1 MSKIELKI
9 TVLSL
14 AEKLAVVS
22 VTAFLLIVGSPSSH
36 ADDRYPLESMN
47 LTSPG
52 QTINTLLTNLDEA
65 WTVVRDDYR
74 LEQSQANQQR
84 LFAAVGRAM
93 KTLDLSQE
101 APSARFEVGLDGLV
115 YLYEILSRIEL
126 PPDDEIPDALFYADT
141 PGPARWIIP
150 HTEITIVRLEEGPR
164 AGSFVF
170 SASTVAR
177 AKEFYHKV
185 ESLPYKRAVPIED
198 SVGFRQNLP
207 GRLIPMSL
215 IDGLP
220 DWARTVVLGQAAWK
234 LIASLIVFLLFVA
247 FLVSLYR
254 ITRRGP
260 GEQSASSY
268 FRRLIVPVAIL
279 LFLPMVTYFAQEQ
292 INLVSDVARV
302 VELGSVAITYLV
314 ATWTAWSGSLFVAE
328 LIISSP
334 KIEHDSLNAQLLRLS
349 ARIFGIVLGLTI
361 IFIGANKIG
370 IPVFGVLAGVGVGG
384 LAFALA
390 AQDSLKNLLGSL
402 MIFMD
407 QPYKPGQR
415 IVVQGYDGF
424 VDQIGLRSTRI
435 RLLSG
440 AMTTIPNETMARLEI
455 ENIGQRNLIRR
466 RMNLGLHYDTP
477 PENVEHA
484 VSIIKDILE
493 DHEGMLPKLPPRVF
507 FTDFKDG
514 TLNIFVAY
522 WYSPPRRWKVLAF
535 DEKVNL
541 EIMRQFAAADIKLA
555 YPTSTTY
562 LAQPDGQSLQL
573 AITQNRDTDS
583 V

>member
-1 MSKIELKI
+1 MKRIDSRITIVYAMEKIAI
-9 TVLSL
+9 
-14 AEKLAVVS
+14 VS
-22 VTAFLLIVGSPSSH
+22 VTAALLLFGSQSSL
-36 ADDRYPLESMN
+36 ADDRYPLEAMDLS
-47 LTSPG
+47 SPG
-52 QTINTLLTNLDEA
+52 NTINSLLTNLDEA

-74 LEQSQANQQR
+74 LDQSRDHKQQ

-93 KTLDLSQE
+93 KTLDLSQT
-101 APSARFEVGLDGLV
+101 APSARFEVGLDGLI
-115 YLYEILSRIEL
+115 YLYEVLSRIEL
-126 PPDDEIPDALFYADT
+126 PPDDEIPEASFFANT
-141 PGPARWIIP
+141 PGPAQWIIP
-150 HTEITIVRLEEGPR
+150 HTEITIVRLQEGSR

-170 SASTVAR
+170 SASTVTR
-177 AKEFYHKV
+177 AKEFYQKV
-185 ESLPYKRAVPIED
+185 ESLPYRRAVPIED

-207 GRLIPMSL
+207 GRLIPIAL

-234 LIASLIVFLLFVA
+234 LIASLIVFLLFVT
-247 FLVSLYR
+247 FLVLLYR
-254 ITRRGP
+254 ITRRGHA
-260 GEQSASSY
+260 EQSASTY

-279 LFLPMVTYFAQEQ
+279 VFLPMVTYFAQEQ

-302 VELGSVAITYLV
+302 VELGSVAIIYLV
-314 ATWTAWSGSLFVAE
+314 ATWTAWLGSLFVAE
-328 LIISSP
+328 LIITSP
-334 KIEHDSLNAQLLRLS
+334 TIEHDSLNAQLLRLS

-440 AMTTIPNETMARLEI
+440 AMATIPNETMARLEI

-477 PENVEHA
+477 PEKVEHA

-541 EIMRQFAAADIKLA
+541 EIMRQFDAADIKLA

-573 AITQNRDTDS
+573 DITQSSDTDS
-583 V
+583 I